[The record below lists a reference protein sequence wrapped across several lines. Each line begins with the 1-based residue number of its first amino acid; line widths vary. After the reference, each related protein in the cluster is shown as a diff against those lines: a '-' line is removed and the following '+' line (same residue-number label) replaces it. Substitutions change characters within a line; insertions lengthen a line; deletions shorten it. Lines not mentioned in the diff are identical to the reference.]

1 MYSNEQIY
9 SDAESAA
16 NPFSNFSLSGIL
28 NNNTLNKAVDTALDV
43 YAIRETGKVLGS
55 VYPTGQVNPAS
66 VTARTG
72 AANPYAFDFKPYIIP
87 TIGILAGVALIAYA
101 LKK

>member
-1 MYSNEQIY
+1 MYPDESTYTN
-9 SDAESAA
+9 AEAAA
-16 NPFSNFSLSGIL
+16 NPFSNFNLSGIL

-55 VYPTGQVNPAS
+55 VYPTGQMNPAS
-66 VTARTG
+66 VPARTG
-72 AANPYAFDFKPYIIP
+72 AANPYAFDFKPYIVP
-87 TIGILAGVALIAYA
+87 TLGIVAGALLIAYA